1 MKPFNEYLKSKG
13 YAGSTITNH
22 VRRYNKFNRWLKEKA
37 LKAAHLSYDNLLE
50 YVEYCRELGNQKST
64 IVNDLN
70 MIYLLLEQLRE
81 EGKVK
86 ENISKQIK
94 LKNIVHRLPDEMLTR
109 EQQEQLYNDYKG
121 KGIVGKRNKVI
132 VGLFVYQGVRRIEL
146 TRLECNHLELREGK
160 INIPGGNWSNSRT
173 LQLEAHQVIEM
184 YDYVEKVR
192 PLLLAIS
199 GTEKPY
205 LIASSG
211 ASNEVS
217 SVLDKIN
224 NELKKQFTFFKSL
237 DHLRQSVITYWTKA
251 YEIRKAQVLAGHK
264 KVRSTER
271 YRVDNLEE
279 LQESLNKFHP
289 LQ

>member
-1 MKPFNEYLKSKG
+1 MKPFNQYLKSKG

-22 VRRYNKFNRWLKEKA
+22 VRRYNKFNRWLSEKA
-37 LKAAHLSYDNLLE
+37 LKAEHLSYNDLLE
-50 YVEYCRELGNQKST
+50 YIESCRALGNRPST
-64 IVNDLN
+64 IINDLR
-70 MIYLLLEQLRE
+70 MVYLLLEQLRE
-81 EGKVK
+81 IGKVK
-86 ENISKQIK
+86 ENVSKGVRIRN
-94 LKNIVHRLPDEMLTR
+94 LVHRLPDEMLTR

-132 VGLFVYQGVRRIEL
+132 IGLFVYQGVRRIEL

-160 INIPGGNWSNSRT
+160 INIPGGRWSNSRT

-184 YDYVEKVR
+184 YDYVEKIR

-205 LIASSG
+205 LVASTG
-211 ASNEVS
+211 EVNDVSN
-217 SVLDKIN
+217 VLDKVN
-224 NELKKQFTFFKSL
+224 KELRKQFTFFKSL